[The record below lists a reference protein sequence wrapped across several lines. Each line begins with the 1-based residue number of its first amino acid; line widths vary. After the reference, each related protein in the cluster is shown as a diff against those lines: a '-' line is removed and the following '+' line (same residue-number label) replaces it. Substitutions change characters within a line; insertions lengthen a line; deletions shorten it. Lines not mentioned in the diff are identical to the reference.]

1 MRTVDTVSY
10 FRPLRVGQ
18 GILKGVEQSADV
30 MNRHTALECSF
41 MAPGLGPLGHPDMG
55 PYVDEVSGG
64 HSLQVVG
71 YQKPGIDHSIPKK
84 TP

>member
-1 MRTVDTVSY
+1 MRTVDTVSH

-64 HSLQVVG
+64 YCKLAQSPSSNGSQMEFFFG
-71 YQKPGIDHSIPKK
+71 YR
-84 TP
+84 